1 MRDGGA
7 LNCSVNGSIVT
18 MDSIEGCP
26 CMICVDIDKCFE
38 SGVRD
43 PVSCLDLTSWLTP
56 RKAD

>member
-1 MRDGGA
+1 
-7 LNCSVNGSIVT
+7 

-26 CMICVDIDKCFE
+26 CMICADIDKCFE

-43 PVSCLDLTSWLTP
+43 PVSCQDLTGWLTP